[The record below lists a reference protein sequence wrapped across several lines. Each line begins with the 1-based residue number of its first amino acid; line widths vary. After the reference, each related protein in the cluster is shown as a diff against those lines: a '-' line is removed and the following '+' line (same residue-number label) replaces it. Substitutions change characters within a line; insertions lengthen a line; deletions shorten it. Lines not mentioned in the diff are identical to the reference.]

1 MSGFA
6 ETLLYLNEWKFKIWG
21 APASGGTEGSGG
33 SGAAVMAA
41 HVSAEAAGWAG
52 LGVCAWCVGN

>member
-21 APASGGTEGSGG
+21 APAAALAAALKAAEG
-33 SGAAVMAA
+33 AKRQ
-41 HVSAEAAGWAG
+41 
-52 LGVCAWCVGN
+52 